1 MLYQCGDGGVSQII
15 PMEGGPNARPPPPV
29 RGTQMEALEAC
40 KNPNFQPEQEEQDMK
55 KRLLSAALALAM
67 VLTML
72 PLTAFAYTY
81 DSPAP
86 EGDGT
91 ETVAYLEYGN
101 ANHQYLSSGGTGTDF
116 KGAGWY
122 VTLDGPAVIGPDGKP
137 DPTQPRKTVYYKVTD
152 GISLSGKYYNNSN
165 YDSTATEDPTTKKV
179 TNKSI
184 YNQSKDSTTSA
195 FVKTG
200 LKPGALVVI
209 GGTNWQIDVID
220 GTSLSLDV
228 YKDGKA
234 TIKQKNTPGKT
245 TNLTSVTVNNSQYL
259 KCGKGSINID
269 DVMDTLTRLDLKN
282 VTLSAGSGLTL
293 NSKVA
298 TTNKGTGHTVSL
310 TNVTTTAAVTLD
322 GVGTD
327 NDKTRAAQSLT
338 ITNSTVGSITV
349 KGVNNSVTLNEV
361 KSSSTVTIEGT
372 GGSLNVRGGSVLG
385 AVAVSSGADKETTAA
400 PSSITVETGSTVAS
414 ISSAQGADEKAT
426 GRNTITIGG
435 TVNGEV
441 EAKNSTVNVN
451 GGHTGNITLTTG
463 AVSVSGNRAS
473 VGNVELAHD
482 ATFNLTG
489 TNCTVGALAVDSTDG
504 TPATVT
510 FNVPNDPSNILGSS
524 TSALSANYTKKTVKG
539 GTWKHE
545 VNAANLDASLAYQLE
560 KGATDST
567 YTYYTS
573 DQLGEAILEQ
583 GADTNNKLTKIGD
596 SSATNTVTFMN
607 GSMTWGVLTIS
618 PNMVIPKLPTQM
630 NNIKTPYWSDG
641 EFSNLTGSY
650 SVPNKPGGTTLNAGG
665 GMVSTD
671 VTKLTEVKVGT
682 STSSIKAALAGS
694 TIVLSGAVESGDT
707 MFELTLETDAVTVDK
722 NTPPKE
728 VPVTITL
735 SVIFDPSNKSLTIA
749 NPGSQSLGHG
759 VVIENGFQAIKLS
772 NGSRYTFDGKGLVVR
787 TLQISVKGETG
798 KNYPTGDTKMDDI
811 EVIVNAPGY
820 TATPALKQQVID
832 VIKGTGAA
840 IDLTK
845 SPAVQRAV
853 NAALATIT
861 DKTVEGYIN
870 AASARARSD
879 WKLGSK
885 DDTAYQDN
893 PGVWLV
899 PYLEVNV
906 SNYLPNPVNPSIT
919 ATLTLKWRVEVHPTT
934 TKAEI
939 EDRIVKEAPNV
950 ANGHGTF
957 IAKQG
962 TALTLDGDLGGDG
975 VKITFTTSNKHSF
988 AHQADT
994 YDYEVKSGVFT
1005 VTHAVNG
1012 NLGKFVLDTV
1022 KPLIV
1027 LGTKTN
1033 SNTMDT
1039 SKTMTYF
1046 STLQAAVDAAE
1057 DGKLIEIDSNYK
1069 GSTTI
1074 NMTGKARTIYIQA
1087 NGKNVVV
1094 ANASGGTVDENSKGS
1109 FYTIKLNR
1117 DNTVTANAVVSVGS
1131 ASNGSASVDTT
1142 IAKPGSSVSGKYT
1155 ASSGYK
1161 AGSFTA
1167 TAQPGNKSVSV
1178 SVSANG
1184 TFSFTVPS
1192 DATSVTVTPSF
1203 VLDNGLPFTD
1213 VANNAWYF
1221 TAVKYCYDTTNNGY
1235 RLMEGDSAA
1244 TFAPNGSFTRAH
1256 MVQIL
1261 WNMKGRPTPKTT
1273 ANPFRDMSSSNWYYS
1288 AVLWAYEN
1296 GYAKGYPDGTFKPG
1310 QAVTRQ
1316 EMVQFL
1322 YQASGSPSGSGN
1334 LSYYSDGYTANN
1346 WAQPALRWATGLGI
1360 LSGQNSA
1367 SLGNTLA
1374 PRAVAKRCEVAV
1386 TVMNFDKLNLF

>member
-1 MLYQCGDGGVSQII
+1 
-15 PMEGGPNARPPPPV
+15 
-29 RGTQMEALEAC
+29 
-40 KNPNFQPEQEEQDMK
+40 MK

-101 ANHQYLSSGGTGTDF
+101 ANNQYLSSGGTGTDF

-122 VTLDGPAVIGPDGKP
+122 VTLDVPAVIGSDGKP

-209 GGTNWQIDVID
+209 GGTSWQIDVID

-234 TIKQKNTPGKT
+234 TIKQTNTPGKT
-245 TNLTSVTVNNSQYL
+245 TKLTSVTVNNSQHL
-259 KCGKGSINID
+259 KYGKGSINID

-282 VTLSAGSGLTL
+282 VTLDATTL
-293 NSKVA
+293 MLDSKVA

-310 TNVTTTAAVTLD
+310 TNVTTTAAITLD

-327 NDKTRAAQSLT
+327 KDKTRAAQSLN
-338 ITNSTVGSITV
+338 ITNSTVGAITV
-349 KGVNNSVTLNEV
+349 NGVNNNVTLNEV
-361 KSSSTVTIEGT
+361 KGTTAPAVTIEGT
-372 GGSLNVRGGSVLG
+372 GGSLNVRGGSVLD

-400 PSSITVETGSTVAS
+400 PSSITVETGSTVDS
-414 ISSAQGADEKAT
+414 MSSAQSGDLAT

-435 TVNGEV
+435 TSDAIT
-441 EAKNSTVNVN
+441 AKNSTVNVN

-473 VGNVELAHD
+473 VGDVELAHD

-510 FNVPNDPSNILGSS
+510 FNVPNDPSNTLGG
-524 TSALSANYTKKTVKG
+524 TSNAITNYTKKTVKG
-539 GTWKHE
+539 GTWTQP
-545 VNAANLDASLAYQLE
+545 VPAANLDASLAYQLK
-560 KGATDST
+560 KGAADST

-583 GADTNNKLTKIGD
+583 GTDTANNVLTKIGD
-596 SSATNTVTFMN
+596 SGTNKKTVSFMN
-607 GSMTWGVLTIS
+607 GSMLWGEMSIS
-618 PNMVIPKLPTQM
+618 ADVVIPKLPTQM
-630 NNIKTPYWSDG
+630 NNTKTPYWSDG
-641 EFSNLTGSY
+641 KFSNLAGSY
-650 SVPNKPGGTTLNAGG
+650 SVPSTGATLNAGG
-665 GMVSTD
+665 GVVSTD
-671 VTKLTEVKVGT
+671 VTKLNDVKITTGSGA
-682 STSSIKAALAGS
+682 STISIKAALAGS
-694 TIVLSGAVESGDT
+694 AIVLSGAVESGDT
-707 MFELTLETDAVTVDK
+707 KFDLELETDAVEYDDQ
-722 NTPPKE
+722 NNKE
-728 VPVTITL
+728 VPVTIKL
-735 SVIFDPSNKSLTIA
+735 SVIFDPSTKSLTIA
-749 NPGSQSLGHG
+749 NPGTQTLGHG
-759 VVIENGFQAIKLS
+759 VIIENTFQAIKLS
-772 NGSRYTFDGKGLVVR
+772 NGSRYTFDGKGLVVK
-787 TLQISVKGETG
+787 TEQIKVKDVDKGYPVDDTAIS
-798 KNYPTGDTKMDDI
+798 KNGI
-811 EVIVNAPGY
+811 EVIVSAPGY
-820 TATPALKQQVID
+820 TATQALKDQVINL
-832 VIKGTGAA
+832 INGTDASA
-840 IDLTK
+840 VWKD

-870 AASARARSD
+870 AATARARSD
-879 WKLGSK
+879 NRLASGK
-885 DDTAYQDN
+885 DTAYQST
-893 PGVWLV
+893 GTQTWLV

-906 SNYLPNPVNPSIT
+906 TNYLPNDYNPSLT
-919 ATLTLKWRVEVHPTT
+919 ATLTLKWRVEVIPGSVTPT
-934 TKAEI
+934 APAA
-939 EDRIVKEAPNV
+939 KEAANV
-950 ANGHGTF
+950 ANKEGTF

-962 TALTLDGDLGGDG
+962 TALVLDGDLGEKG
-975 VKITFTTSNKHSF
+975 VKITFAGISGHTF

-994 YDYEVKSGVFT
+994 YDYKIETKAFT

-1022 KPLIV
+1022 KPLIE
-1027 LGTKTN
+1027 LGTKKTGA
-1033 SNTMDT
+1033 SAMDT
-1039 SKTMTYF
+1039 VEQYF

-1057 DGKLIEIDSNYK
+1057 DGKMIEINSNYK

-1074 NMTGKARTIYIQA
+1074 NMTGKARTVYIQA

-1094 ANASGGTVDENSKGS
+1094 ANASGGMVEENEKGS

-1273 ANPFRDMSSSNWYYS
+1273 ANPFRDMSSSSWYYS

-1322 YQASGSPSGSGN
+1322 YQASGSRSGSGN

>member
-1 MLYQCGDGGVSQII
+1 
-15 PMEGGPNARPPPPV
+15 
-29 RGTQMEALEAC
+29 
-40 KNPNFQPEQEEQDMK
+40 MK

-101 ANHQYLSSGGTGTDF
+101 ANNQYLSSGGTGTDF

-122 VTLDGPAVIGPDGKP
+122 VTLDVPAVIGSDGKP

-209 GGTNWQIDVID
+209 GGTSWKIDVID

-234 TIKQKNTPGKT
+234 TIKQTNTPGKT
-245 TNLTSVTVNNSQYL
+245 TKLTSVTVNNSQHL
-259 KCGKGSINID
+259 KYGKGSINID

-282 VTLSAGSGLTL
+282 VTLDATTL
-293 NSKVA
+293 MLDSKVA

-310 TNVTTTAAVTLD
+310 TNVTTTAAITLD

-327 NDKTRAAQSLT
+327 KDKTRAAQSLN
-338 ITNSTVGSITV
+338 ITNS
-349 KGVNNSVTLNEV
+349 
-361 KSSSTVTIEGT
+361 
-372 GGSLNVRGGSVLG
+372 
-385 AVAVSSGADKETTAA
+385 
-400 PSSITVETGSTVAS
+400 
-414 ISSAQGADEKAT
+414 
-426 GRNTITIGG
+426 
-435 TVNGEV
+435 
-441 EAKNSTVNVN
+441 
-451 GGHTGNITLTTG
+451 
-463 AVSVSGNRAS
+463 
-473 VGNVELAHD
+473 
-482 ATFNLTG
+482 
-489 TNCTVGALAVDSTDG
+489 TVGALAVDSTDG

-510 FNVPNDPSNILGSS
+510 FNVPNDPSNTLGG
-524 TSALSANYTKKTVKG
+524 TSNAITNYTKKTVKG
-539 GTWKHE
+539 GTWTQP
-545 VNAANLDASLAYQLE
+545 VPAANLDASLAYQLK
-560 KGATDST
+560 KGAADST

-583 GADTNNKLTKIGD
+583 GTDTANNVLTKIGD
-596 SSATNTVTFMN
+596 SGTNKKTVSFMN
-607 GSMTWGVLTIS
+607 GSMLWGEMSIS
-618 PNMVIPKLPTQM
+618 ADVVIPKLPTQM
-630 NNIKTPYWSDG
+630 NNTKTPYWSDG
-641 EFSNLTGSY
+641 KFSNLAGSY
-650 SVPNKPGGTTLNAGG
+650 SVPSTGATLNAGG
-665 GMVSTD
+665 GVVSTD
-671 VTKLTEVKVGT
+671 VTKLNDVKITTGSGA
-682 STSSIKAALAGS
+682 STISIKAALAGS
-694 TIVLSGAVESGDT
+694 AIVLSGAVESGDT
-707 MFELTLETDAVTVDK
+707 KFDLELETDAVEYDDQ
-722 NTPPKE
+722 NNKE
-728 VPVTITL
+728 VPVTIKL
-735 SVIFDPSNKSLTIA
+735 SVIFDPSTKSLTIA
-749 NPGSQSLGHG
+749 NPGTQTLGHG
-759 VVIENGFQAIKLS
+759 VIIENTFQAIKLS
-772 NGSRYTFDGKGLVVR
+772 NGSRYTFDGKGLVVK
-787 TLQISVKGETG
+787 TEQIKVKDVDKGYPVDDTAIS
-798 KNYPTGDTKMDDI
+798 KNGI
-811 EVIVNAPGY
+811 EVIVSAPGY
-820 TATPALKQQVID
+820 TATQALKDQVINL
-832 VIKGTGAA
+832 INGTDASA
-840 IDLTK
+840 VWKD

-870 AASARARSD
+870 AATARARSD
-879 WKLGSK
+879 NRLASGK
-885 DDTAYQDN
+885 DTAYQST
-893 PGVWLV
+893 GTQTWLV

-906 SNYLPNPVNPSIT
+906 TNYLPNDYNPSLT
-919 ATLTLKWRVEVHPTT
+919 ATLTLKWRVEVIPGSVTPT
-934 TKAEI
+934 APAA
-939 EDRIVKEAPNV
+939 KEAANV
-950 ANGHGTF
+950 ANKEGTF

-962 TALTLDGDLGGDG
+962 TALVLDGDLGEKG
-975 VKITFTTSNKHSF
+975 VKITFAGISGHTF

-994 YDYEVKSGVFT
+994 YDYKIETKAFT

-1022 KPLIV
+1022 KPLIE
-1027 LGTKTN
+1027 LGTKKTGA
-1033 SNTMDT
+1033 SAMDT
-1039 SKTMTYF
+1039 VEQYF

-1057 DGKLIEIDSNYK
+1057 DGKMIEINSNYK

-1074 NMTGKARTIYIQA
+1074 NMTGKARTVYIQA

-1094 ANASGGTVDENSKGS
+1094 ANASGGMVEENEKGS

-1273 ANPFRDMSSSNWYYS
+1273 ANPFRDMSSSSWYYS

-1322 YQASGSPSGSGN
+1322 YQASGSRSGSGN